1 MILKN
6 ASIHEFSDYI
16 KRNDK
21 KLILFG
27 AGTLLQSWIPYMLK
41 SCGLEGHVELV
52 MDNSPE
58 KQGSL
63 VEISGRSFMV
73 HDTEYLQRAVS
84 KQMVVLI
91 TSSYFAAMIR
101 QLDSLKE
108 LNDTECYVA
117 PIMHITNPPVS
128 GLNADMW
135 KTETQKIP
143 KIIHYCWFGRKPMPE
158 RNRECIESWKKYC
171 PDYQII
177 EWNEDNYD
185 LGKNRYMKQAYEA
198 GKYGYVPDYARI
210 DLLYEYGGIYMDT
223 DVELVRPLD
232 DLLYL
237 RAYTSFEEY
246 PTINFGG
253 GSGSEKGFVLLKE
266 ILDFRENIEFRKPDG
281 SLNKATCGYYESVP
295 LEKAGL
301 RLDGTLQ
308 NVRGMTVFPSDYFH
322 PKSSVTGRI
331 RRTEHTYS
339 IHQFNWSWVEE
350 KQLEEKKKTH
360 EEFEALMRRIQE
372 NSK

>member
-1 MILKN
+1 MILRN
-6 ASIHEFSDYI
+6 APVHEFAEYI
-16 KRNDK
+16 KKTDK

-27 AGTLLQSWIPYMLK
+27 AGTLLQSWIPYMLE
-41 SCGLEGHVELV
+41 SRGLTDRVELV
-52 MDNSPE
+52 IDNAPE

-63 VEISGRSFMV
+63 AEVGGRSFVISGAECMRQSLSDRSV
-73 HDTEYLQRAVS
+73 I
-84 KQMVVLI
+84 LI
-91 TSSYFAAMIR
+91 TSSYFAAMIE

-108 LNDTECYVA
+108 LKNTECYVA
-117 PIMHITNPPVS
+117 PVMHITYPPES
-128 GLNADMW
+128 DSHIETKKW
-135 KTETQKIP
+135 KTQRIP

-158 RNRECIESWKKYC
+158 RNRMCIESWRQYC

-185 LGKNRYMKQAYEA
+185 LGKNPYMRQAYEA

-210 DLLYEYGGIYMDT
+210 DLLYEHGGIYMDT
-223 DVELVRPLD
+223 DVELVRNLD
-232 DLLYL
+232 DLLCL

-253 GSGSEKGFVLLKE
+253 GSGSEKGFALLKE
-266 ILDFRENIEFRKPDG
+266 ILDFRESIEFIRPDG
-281 SLNKATCGYYESVP
+281 SLNKTTCGYYESIP
-295 LEKAGL
+295 LKKAGL

-308 NVRGMTVFPSDYFH
+308 NVRGMTVFPSEYFH

-339 IHQFNWSWVEE
+339 IHQFNWSWVEG

-360 EEFEALMRRIQE
+360 EEFEALMKRIQG
-372 NSK
+372 SG

>member
-6 ASIHEFSDYI
+6 ASVHEFAEYI
-16 KRNDK
+16 KKNEK

-41 SCGLEGHVELV
+41 SCGLEDRVELV
-52 MDNSPE
+52 IDNDRE
-58 KQGSL
+58 KQGGL
-63 VEISGRSFMV
+63 IEINGRSFAV
-73 HDTEYLQRAVS
+73 HDVCHMRQRLSERLVI
-84 KQMVVLI
+84 LI

-101 QLDSLKE
+101 QLDSLEE
-108 LNDTECYVA
+108 LTGTECYVA
-117 PIMHITNPPVS
+117 PMMHILNPPVS
-128 GLNADMW
+128 DSRTDLW
-135 KTETQKIP
+135 RSETQRIP

-158 RNRECIESWKKYC
+158 RNQKCIESWRTYC
-171 PDYQII
+171 PDYQIL

-210 DLLYEYGGIYMDT
+210 DLLYEHGGIYMDT
-223 DVELVRPLD
+223 DVELVRSLD
-232 DLLYL
+232 DLLFL
-237 RAYTSFEEY
+237 KAYTSFEEY

-253 GSGSEKGFVLLKE
+253 GSGSEKGFALLRE

-281 SLNKATCGYYESVP
+281 SLNKASCGYYESVP

-331 RRTEHTYS
+331 HRTEHTYS
-339 IHQFNWSWVEE
+339 IHQFNWSWVDG

-372 NSK
+372 SGK

>member
-6 ASIHEFSDYI
+6 ASVQEFAKYI
-16 KRNDK
+16 KKKDK

-27 AGTLLQSWIPYMLK
+27 AGTLLQSWIPYLLE
-41 SCGLEGHVELV
+41 SCGLGDRVELV
-52 MDNSPE
+52 IDNARE
-58 KQGSL
+58 KQGSQI
-63 VEISGRSFMV
+63 EIGER
-73 HDTEYLQRAVS
+73 TLAVS
-84 KQMVVLI
+84 HVESMRQKLSDRWVILI
-91 TSSYFAAMIR
+91 TSSYFAAMIE

-108 LNDTECYVA
+108 LNDTECFVA
-117 PIMHITNPPVS
+117 PIMHITHPPES
-128 GLNADMW
+128 DFQEEMW
-135 KTETQKIP
+135 KSGDQKIP

-158 RNRECIESWKKYC
+158 RNRLCVESWKRYC

-185 LGKNRYMKQAYEA
+185 VGKNRYMKQAYEA

-210 DLLYEYGGIYMDT
+210 DLLYEHGGIYMDT
-223 DVELVRPLD
+223 DVELVRNLD
-232 DLLYL
+232 DLLCL

-253 GSGSEKGFVLLKE
+253 GSGSEKGFGLLKE
-266 ILDFRENIEFRKPDG
+266 ILDFREKIEFIRPDG
-281 SLNKATCGYYESVP
+281 SLNKTTCGYYESIP
-295 LEKAGL
+295 LKKAGL
-301 RLDGTLQ
+301 KLDGTLQ
-308 NVRGMTVFPSDYFH
+308 NVRGMTVFPSEFFH

-339 IHQFNWSWVEE
+339 IHQFNWSWVEG

-360 EEFEALMRRIQE
+360 DEFEALMRRIQE
-372 NSK
+372 SS